1 MRFFCGKNRGAI
13 SVFLTLILVPVLI
26 FSGII
31 VDISRLY
38 AAKTVISGAGDLT
51 MNAALARYDKQLKD
65 SYGLITMAD
74 DPSSPSMK
82 TYLEQSFLESCNAS
96 ALKDTKST
104 DLHSMIQLELG
115 TEGVEVQGVKNSSL
129 AENAAVSL
137 WTKGDN
143 ACRMWKV
150 ESAGGKKIRL
160 KNENSS
166 FYLTYHKASNS
177 LVQKKYSKKDNNQI
191 FSLYQGSGGST
202 YLKCVGAKAFVCAEG
217 NTLTLGTR
225 KRNKKWRFVWEKIA
239 KPTPAAFVSGAT
251 YPARLLVGHAFTLK
265 GMIASRYSI
274 SLFSVSVFDKSGKV
288 MLQKKWNGD
297 SCFGTVSTA
306 DSAITFGKLT
316 EGTYRYLVAI
326 RDVTKTD
333 IILINREFTVG
344 ALSGGSNMTLSYDA
358 AKIAAVGYQS
368 NGTALEKK
376 ACASYALAY
385 CNAILTGTV
394 TSPHSYWSSS
404 TNVDCVWSK
413 GGYTTKSYASEAA
426 VLQAAYNELMAGKP
440 SILHVTG
447 NTPQHWI
454 TIIGCKKTGDGSGI
468 SVSDL
473 VAIDP
478 WDGKVITVS
487 DKYKVKTSYR
497 LGVKS

>member
-1 MRFFCGKNRGAI
+1 
-13 SVFLTLILVPVLI
+13 
-26 FSGII
+26 
-31 VDISRLY
+31 
-38 AAKTVISGAGDLT
+38 
-51 MNAALARYDKQLKD
+51 
-65 SYGLITMAD
+65 
-74 DPSSPSMK
+74 
-82 TYLEQSFLESCNAS
+82 
-96 ALKDTKST
+96 
-104 DLHSMIQLELG
+104 
-115 TEGVEVQGVKNSSL
+115 
-129 AENAAVSL
+129 
-137 WTKGDN
+137 
-143 ACRMWKV
+143 MWKV

-166 FYLTYHKASNS
+166 LYLTYHKASNS

-202 YLKCVGAKAFVCAEG
+202 YLKCVGAKAFVCSEG

-274 SLFSVSVFDKSGKV
+274 SLFSVSVYDKSGKV

-454 TIIGCKKTGDGSGI
+454 TIIGCKKTGGGSGI